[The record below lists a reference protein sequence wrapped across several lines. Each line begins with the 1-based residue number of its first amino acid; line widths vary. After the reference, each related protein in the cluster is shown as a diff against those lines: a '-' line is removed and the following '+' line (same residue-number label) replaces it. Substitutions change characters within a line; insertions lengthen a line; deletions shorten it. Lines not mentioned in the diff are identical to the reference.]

1 MNNKIAAFDAHVMQ
15 TYGRLPIMLEK
26 GIGATLTDVEGKA
39 YIDFGSGIGVNA
51 LGYGDGDWVAAV
63 SNAAANLAHVS
74 NYYYTEAGGQL
85 AAKLC
90 ELTGQESVFFCN
102 SGAEANECAIKLAR
116 KYSFD
121 KYGKGR
127 ETILTIRNSFHG
139 RTVATLSATG
149 QDDLHNYFFPFVE
162 GFIYAEPDA
171 ASLKKALEDQSVCA
185 VMFEYIR
192 GEGGV
197 EPLDQALADVIFAEA
212 ERRDL
217 LTIADEVQTGIG
229 RTGKFAAGEY
239 YNKKA
244 DIMTFA
250 KGLAGGLPIGAC
262 LAGQKCAKTLTKGTH
277 GSTFGGNPIAA
288 AGALVVLDKV
298 VKLLPEV
305 KRKGEYIRSK
315 LSAASLE
322 NEIQSISGEGLMLG
336 LTLKNKNA
344 GEVLT
349 ACVQKGLLVLTAKA
363 KVRIMPPLVIT
374 NEELD
379 KGLSILTE
387 VLES

>member
-1 MNNKIAAFDAHVMQ
+1 MNEKIAAFDAHVMQ
-15 TYGRLPIMLEK
+15 TYGRLPVMLEK
-26 GIGATLTDVEGKA
+26 GRGATLSDSEGKA
-39 YIDFGSGIGVNA
+39 YIDFGSGIGVNS
-51 LGYGDGDWVAAV
+51 LGYGDSDWVAAV
-63 SNAAANLAHVS
+63 SHAAANLAHVS
-74 NYYYTEAGGQL
+74 NYYYTEAVGQL

-90 ELTGQESVFFCN
+90 ELTGQENVFFCN

-127 ETILTIRNSFHG
+127 GTILTIRNSFHG

-149 QDDLHNYFFPFVE
+149 QADLHNYFFPFAE
-162 GFIYAEPDA
+162 GFSYVEPELDA
-171 ASLKKALEDQSVCA
+171 LKKALEDESLCA

-197 EPLDQALADVIFAEA
+197 EPLDQALAEVIFAEA

-217 LTIADEVQTGIG
+217 LTIADEVQTGVG
-229 RTGKFAAGEY
+229 RTGRFSAGEY
-239 YNKKA
+239 YGRKA
-244 DIMTFA
+244 DIITLA
-250 KGLAGGLPIGAC
+250 KGLASGLPIGAC

-305 KRKGEYIRSK
+305 KQKGEYIRNR
-315 LSAASLE
+315 LSSI
-322 NEIQSISGEGLMLG
+322 NEVKSISGEGLMLG

-344 GEVLT
+344 ADVLV
-349 ACVQKGLLVLTAKA
+349 ACVQKGLLILTAKA
-363 KVRIMPPLVIT
+363 KVRIMPPLVIS

-379 KGLSILTE
+379 KGLNILTE